1 MYIYIYTRFCS
12 QLILELLSVESIRAR
27 QLCTNDSITGRD
39 ESLEISRPEIRALCI
54 SLSLSLYLYASTNR
68 AFISAVPF
76 LFFSPF
82 LFFLLPI
89 FYISLPPSPLCF
101 ALPPSL
107 PLPFFAPST
116 FIYPPN
122 FFHSAL
128 ALTHRKGWLEIGGK
142 GDRAKCGWTGRKR
155 RVGGGASRGCQA
167 QGVPVTCFRSL
178 VLPGPLE
185 RPLERETLRSCIPG
199 GPFESNRE
207 ISRIVVIVLLLY

>member
-54 SLSLSLYLYASTNR
+54 SLSLSL
-68 AFISAVPF
+68 FICTRLPTALLSPPF
-76 LFFSPF
+76 HFSFFPLFFS
-82 LFFLLPI
+82 FFFPS
-89 FYISLPPSPLCF
+89 FISLPPSPLCF

>member
-89 FYISLPPSPLCF
+89 FYIIAALASLFRSPSLPPSAVLRSLDFYLSSKLLPLCSR
-101 ALPPSL
+101 AH
-107 PLPFFAPST
+107 APQ
-116 FIYPPN
+116 
-122 FFHSAL
+122 
-128 ALTHRKGWLEIGGK
+128 
-142 GDRAKCGWTGRKR
+142 
-155 RVGGGASRGCQA
+155 RVVGNWWEG
-167 QGVPVTCFRSL
+167 
-178 VLPGPLE
+178 
-185 RPLERETLRSCIPG
+185 RSCKMWMDEEG
-199 GPFESNRE
+199 GESWWRCKQRLSSAGGTGYLLQ
-207 ISRIVVIVLLLY
+207 ISRITWPARTAARA